1 MLYAIG
7 DRRPVLEGD
16 CYVAPDASV
25 IGDVRLGPD
34 TSVWF
39 GAVIRGDVER
49 ITLGRGS
56 NIQDGAVLHTDPG
69 APMLLDEYVTV
80 GHQAM
85 LHGCRIG
92 RNSLIGINATVLNR
106 AVVGANCIVGA
117 KALITEN
124 KQFPDGVLIIGA
136 PARVARELTA
146 DEIARLRGSAERY
159 IERAR
164 HYREQLSAL

>member
-16 CYVAPDASV
+16 CYIAPDASV

-39 GAVIRGDVER
+39 GAVIRGDVEN

-92 RNSLIGINATVLNR
+92 RNSLIGINATILNR
-106 AVVGANCIVGA
+106 ASIGANCIVGA
-117 KALITEN
+117 KALVTEN

-146 DEIARLRGSAERY
+146 EEIARLRGSAERY